1 MTQNK
6 SYRIRTKVGE
16 EPGVI
21 NVHLDQ
27 SYDLFEIL
35 SLKLT
40 QEDAYKLYTSS
51 YGVIV
56 GRIIANGGFGIPN
69 AKVSV
74 FVEVSDE
81 DYINNEKNYLYPY
94 FSTSS
99 VNNEGIRYNLLPD
112 EPINDCYQNVGTFP
126 NKRLVLDNDTV
137 LEIYDKYW
145 KYTSVTN
152 EAGDYMIFGVPT
164 GQQQIHVDIDLSD
177 IGALSQRPRDMIY
190 KGYNINQ
197 FESPNKFKQSTNLDS
212 LSQIYTQNTG
222 VNVYPFW
229 GDSEESDGNIAIT
242 RADVQIEYLFEPTC
256 VFIGSIVTDTGTNA
270 IGKNCTPMTNAG
282 KMDQLSTGE
291 GSIEMI
297 RKTLNGTVEEY
308 QIKGNRV
315 IDGDGVWCYQIPM
328 NLDYVATDEY
338 GNIVPTDDPTK
349 GIPTRTRVRFRVSID
364 DSPNDATARKRC
376 KILVPNNPRIDENN
390 PIFSQTKE
398 VDYEFGTSTHEES
411 YRDLF
416 WNKVYSV
423 KSYIPR
429 LQNNTSYKNRKHS
442 GIKMVNHY
450 GANNPI
456 PYNNVSIK
464 LGFMF
469 RMICVIAKVIIDL
482 IAFLNNLISILG
494 WLPCELA
501 SFKICIFRWCI
512 RPFGWMKKAIPTCVR
527 LTSDFCDDDI
537 NRKTYYPGCGKPFG
551 CVWDLTKE
559 KHEEENRKLISEGK
573 EDETTQPDNSRDS
586 LFTCVENELAQ
597 DNEVTSF
604 NFANDW
610 VNGVLYA
617 PLWFRKI
624 TPKKRFLFGLI
635 KIKAKDQWCSA
646 AKNFGSQRVFQ
657 PCSLWMGK
665 DESRGGSYKNN
676 EGKNITP
683 YFDVNNDK
691 NNNCSKNGC
700 HKAITTLNAQKGII
714 VDKTTM
720 LKQTVYY
727 YAPVYYDSTEL
738 RDIELL
744 YATDIILLGSLND
757 CDLDGIPQFFKYLE
771 SSTYNMP
778 SDILFTDT
786 EVQLTEEGTKFTTDT
801 EMTGADWGNYNSK
814 DQCNKTDG
822 GLFYGIGCSS
832 IEVHTKS
839 CVNLQRICEL
849 GVSLDETIS
858 IRNLASQSDGD
869 SAYSLL
875 VADGFVS
882 KDELAE
888 SDARSMFATLNGNN
902 LRTKLDNTNGL
913 IKYDFDYIYPNNFD
927 GSMYQLMK
935 DRQSGCGSNITYR
948 FNFNLEQF
956 SRDYYKFR
964 MGNNPYF
971 YKYEGGSRENP
982 NYVIFPRY
990 ENSFY
995 FYFGLNLGKTAI
1007 DKFNSQFF
1015 STCSNTYNEPFN
1027 VGIITLP
1034 SPWCNS
1040 TNGTILL
1047 NLTDISTPYEIII
1060 NGISDGT
1067 FSRVYKDITE
1077 TKIYLG
1083 TKPSDYADYHNVTDE
1098 DGRNDGL
1105 PNGDYEVTIT
1115 DSDGSIV
1122 QKEISLVPQY
1132 LIYSIDTINFKIPN
1146 NILKQTYG
1154 TYNNVRVAKLDGWQG
1169 DGKGW
1174 RNGQP
1179 GENSDSIGGRITI
1192 GDVYVKDVQLSPVKS
1207 DGTLKDTSL
1216 TRGYT
1221 IRLTKL
1227 VEETTTEYYT
1237 DENGQIQSTIK
1248 VTTKSV
1254 PIQLTEQEI
1263 LSGILECD
1271 EGGQSY
1277 QVDVIEL
1284 CKDGNRYTL
1293 ESKNIVTNV
1302 IHVDEPLPVKMYIN
1316 DVDYELIQN
1325 FKTGWVKN
1333 GNKWVQQQSDFY
1345 GWDRIGDINNPAY
1358 NWSEEI
1364 LKLPDDEPN
1373 KLQTAAKEELIA
1385 QVKEAFWIT
1394 CAESSKNMNV
1404 NAQTN
1409 DYPVSYGIQYQAET
1423 PDPSDDEVHI
1433 VDENY
1438 SITDAI
1444 SVSDV
1449 KVPTLLPLDA
1459 DNSGQIVAN
1468 YGKLNAQ
1475 KIPYFFVMKDNN
1487 GTIIPVGSNV
1497 SSPIGNSDTS
1507 KWFGVHLIN
1516 KILSVDMTMWAGVKN
1531 PQYFQDLPYGG
1542 GSEWEKVIKDG
1553 YYNGFFR
1560 GIVNNGIVTNTKIQ
1574 DASFCRTWW
1583 QALFQSVTIGYS
1595 SPLIETTTFKVD
1607 ESGNTVPN
1615 EDALPTK
1622 RRFLGSKNDTSVFG
1636 FPCVVP
1642 SGYDLTAISVGLIDT
1657 ELKMEDNSNNCSLT
1671 EAIYGAME
1679 VNLTNGFNDSNDG
1692 AISSLSVSISNGDTT
1707 NPMKYV
1713 MITSYNQVY
1722 PYPNHEI
1729 MSITGK
1735 SAIYA
1740 SGVTQNDII
1749 VQGQTDAI
1757 ATSSVSEVNEDGDT
1771 VAIPTTGYGE
1781 TGIFENITGTPTVY
1795 IVGMTQNNCRVIS
1808 PVYDFRKVT
1817 ASITLEMKEKV
1828 INVETSG
1835 STTGDTSGSTTGST
1849 TGGTEGIDEGDDPTP
1864 TPDPEPSDPGSV
1876 KVKKYRFIV
1885 TIGTCDQWYIANFDS
1900 VVSITCNAVKNQ
1912 PIGTTMTYNEGNIVG
1927 SQFIIEITE
1936 EMFDA
1941 IMKKNENPLEFLTIP
1956 FVPKDPDGLLGATTV
1971 DITDKLGMVTRC
1983 KLSYKNPKP
1992 IIQ

>member
-1 MTQNK
+1 MSENK

-81 DYINNEKNYLYPY
+81 DYLNNEKNYLYPY

-282 KMDQLSTGE
+282 KMDQLTTGE

-297 RKTLNGTVEEY
+297 RKTLNGAVEEY

-349 GIPTRTRVRFRVSID
+349 GIPTRARVRFRVSID

-376 KILVPNNPRIDENN
+376 KVLVPNNPKIDNAN
-390 PIFSQTKE
+390 PIYSKTKQ
-398 VDYEFGTSTHEES
+398 VDYEFGTSTREES

-416 WNKVYSV
+416 WNKVYTV

-442 GIKMVNHY
+442 GIKMVNHF
-450 GANNPI
+450 GSNNPM
-456 PYNNVSIK
+456 PYNSVSLK

-482 IAFLNNLISILG
+482 IAILNNIIALLG
-494 WLPCELA
+494 WLPCWLGNLCLKIWK
-501 SFKICIFRWCI
+501 FKIC
-512 RPFGWMKKAIPTCVR
+512 PFKFILKMVPTCVR

-537 NRKTYYPGCGKPFG
+537 NKKTYYPGCFG
-551 CVWDLTKE
+551 CVWDETKK
-559 KHEEENRKLISEGK
+559 KHEEENKSLINSGRADEATIPDASRKG
-573 EDETTQPDNSRDS
+573 

-597 DNEVTSF
+597 DNDVTSF

-610 VNGVLYA
+610 LNGVIYA

-646 AKNFGSQRVFQ
+646 TQQFGSQKLYQ
-657 PCSLWMGK
+657 PCSLWMNSSTS
-665 DESRGGSYKNN
+665 DSYKNN
-676 EGKNITP
+676 EGKTIIPYRNIG
-683 YFDVNNDK
+683 NNSTCDK
-691 NNNCSKNGC
+691 NEC
-700 HKAITTLNAQKGII
+700 HRQISTLDSFDGII
-714 VDKTTM
+714 VNNTTM

-727 YAPVYYDSTEL
+727 YTPVYFNSTTNTL
-738 RDIELL
+738 QTL
-744 YATDIILLGSLND
+744 YATDIVLLGSLND

-771 SSTYNMP
+771 STTYNMP

-786 EVQLTEEGTKFTTDT
+786 EVSITVDNKVTFTTDT
-801 EMTGADWGNYNSK
+801 EMTGADWGNYNPK
-814 DQCNKTDG
+814 DQCNKSDG
-822 GLFYGIGCSS
+822 GLFYGVGCST

-839 CVNLQRICEL
+839 CANLQRICEL

-858 IRNLASQSDGD
+858 IRDLNNQTSDINK
-869 SAYSLL
+869 AYSLL
-875 VADGFVS
+875 VADGYVS
-882 KDELAE
+882 KDELQE
-888 SDARSMFATLNGNN
+888 NDARSMFATLNGNN
-902 LRTKLDNTNGL
+902 LKTVLDNSNGL
-913 IKYDFDYIYPNNFD
+913 LKYDFNYLYPNNFD
-927 GSMYQLMK
+927 GSLHDLMENAQK
-935 DRQSGCGSNITYR
+935 GCGGNISYK
-948 FNFNLEQF
+948 FNYNIEQF

-964 MGNNPYF
+964 MGDNPLF
-971 YKYEGGSRENP
+971 YKSDNGS
-982 NYVIFPRY
+982 VAFPRY

-995 FYFGLNLGKTAI
+995 FYFGLVAGKTAI
-1007 DKFNSQFF
+1007 EKFNSQFF
-1015 STCSNTYNEPFN
+1015 STCTNSQNEPFN
-1027 VGIITLP
+1027 VGIITI
-1034 SPWCNS
+1034 SSSWCGDN
-1040 TNGTILL
+1040 NGTILL

-1060 NGISDGT
+1060 NGISDGI
-1067 FSRVYKDITE
+1067 FSRVYKDITD

-1083 TKPSDYADYHNVTDE
+1083 TKPSDYADYHNVPDE

-1122 QKEISLVPQY
+1122 QKEISLTPLY
-1132 LIYSIDTINFKIPN
+1132 LSYMMNSIDFKIPN

-1154 TYNNVRVAKLDGWQG
+1154 TYNNVRIAKLDGWQG

-1179 GENSDSIGGRITI
+1179 GENSDNIGGRII
-1192 GDVYVKDVQLSPVKS
+1192 IENVSSGDDTFSPVKN
-1207 DGTLKDTSL
+1207 DGTLKDTLL

-1227 VEETTTEYYT
+1227 VEETTIEYTT
-1237 DENGQIQSTIK
+1237 DENGNIQTVTK

-1271 EGGQSY
+1271 EGGQAY

-1284 CKDGNRYTL
+1284 CQSNGKYVL
-1293 ESKNIVTNV
+1293 ETNNIVTKV
-1302 IHVDEPLPVKMYIN
+1302 INITEPLPVKMFIN
-1316 DVDYELIQN
+1316 DIDYELIQN
-1325 FKTGWVKN
+1325 FKCGWKKSGTN
-1333 GNKWVQQQSDFY
+1333 WVQDPSNFV
-1345 GWDRIGDINNPAY
+1345 GWDKIGDIDNPAY
-1358 NWSEEI
+1358 NWSDEI
-1364 LKLPDDEPN
+1364 LKLPDE
-1373 KLQTAAKEELIA
+1373 LQIEAKQEIIS
-1385 QVKEAFWIT
+1385 QMKDAFWIT
-1394 CAESSKNMNV
+1394 CSGASKTVGVVGQSNNFPI
-1404 NAQTN
+1404 T
-1409 DYPVSYGIQYQAET
+1409 YGIQYQNET
-1423 PDPSDDEVHI
+1423 NSDNDTI
-1433 VDENY
+1433 IIDSAYTITNDS
-1438 SITDAI
+1438 SISGIAI
-1444 SVSDV
+1444 
-1449 KVPTLLPLDA
+1449 PTLLSKDS
-1459 DNSGQIVAN
+1459 NTNGSVVAN
-1468 YGKLNAQ
+1468 YGKLNIE
-1475 KIPYFFVMKDNN
+1475 KIPYFFAMKDNIN
-1487 GTIIPVGSNV
+1487 NVLPINANINSGSVGSSN
-1497 SSPIGNSDTS
+1497 TS
-1507 KWFGVHLIN
+1507 EWFGIHLID
-1516 KILSVDMTMWAGVKN
+1516 KILKVDMVVWSGIRN
-1531 PQYFQDLPYGG
+1531 PQYFQELPYNGG
-1542 GSEWEKVIKDG
+1542 KEWDDIVKDG
-1553 YYNGFFR
+1553 YYNGMLR
-1560 GIVNNGIVTNTKIQ
+1560 GIINNGIVNNSEIKTA
-1574 DASFCRTWW
+1574 DFCRKWY
-1583 QALFQSVTIGYS
+1583 QAIFDTITIGTIV
-1595 SPLIETTTFKVD
+1595 PLVETVTFKNNGEPD
-1607 ESGNTVPN
+1607 EN
-1615 EDALPTK
+1615 ALPTK
-1622 RRFLGSKNDTSVFG
+1622 RRFVGNKNDKSLLG
-1636 FPCVVP
+1636 FPCNIP
-1642 SGYDLTAISVGLIDT
+1642 GDYDLTAIRIPLIDT
-1657 ELKMEDNSNNCSLT
+1657 TLEIDDGSSGCNLSE
-1671 EAIYGAME
+1671 EIYGAME
-1679 VNLTNGFNDSNDG
+1679 VVLGDNLNDCTKDD
-1692 AISSLSVSISNGDTT
+1692 AISHLSVNISNGDTSNAMT
-1707 NPMKYV
+1707 YV
-1713 MITSYNQVY
+1713 LIKTYNQVY
-1722 PYPNHEI
+1722 PYPNHEFT
-1729 MSITGK
+1729 SITGK
-1735 SAIYA
+1735 SAIYG
-1740 SGVTQNDII
+1740 SGVTQTDII
-1749 VQGQTDAI
+1749 EQGKIDAVGESN
-1757 ATSSVSEVNEDGDT
+1757 TSEINEEGDT
-1771 VAIPTTGYGE
+1771 INIPTTGYGT
-1781 TGIFENITGTPTVY
+1781 TGIFQNITGTPTVY

-1808 PVYDFRKVT
+1808 PVYDFRKVS
-1817 ASITLEMKEKV
+1817 ASITLEMVEEV

-1849 TGGTEGIDEGDDPTP
+1849 TGGTEGIDEGDEPTP

-1876 KVKKYRFIV
+1876 KVRKYKFIV
-1885 TIGTCDQWYIANFDS
+1885 TIDACDQWYIANFDS
-1900 VVSITCNAVKNQ
+1900 IVSITCNAVKNQ
-1912 PIGTTMTYNEGNIVG
+1912 PFGMTMTYNEGNIIQSSFV
-1927 SQFIIEITE
+1927 IEITKE
-1936 EMFDA
+1936 VFDA
-1941 IMKKNENPLEFLTIP
+1941 IMQENPNIFEKPTIP
-1956 FVPKDPDGLLGATTV
+1956 YTPIPPVENLLNATTV